1 MLPLIDNNQ
10 IERHLRKELGAS
22 GSIKKKESF
31 CEITL
36 MISFTYQVL
45 YIYFNIASLNCKRHV
60 ENIIMCLLQPKLST
74 NKLCVVNSKQAL
86 MMF

>member
-10 IERHLRKELGAS
+10 TEKNSVPLVAVL
-22 GSIKKKESF
+22 KKKESF

-45 YIYFNIASLNCKRHV
+45 YIYLNTASFDCKIHV
-60 ENIIMCLLQPKLST
+60 ENIVVCLLQPKLST
-74 NKLCVVNSKQAL
+74 NKLHVVNSQQAL